1 MNIALWLITLVS
13 IPVSVAVTYR
23 FFGKTGLVVL
33 LSLLTILSNLQTLL
47 QVNILGIT
55 TTLGNVT
62 YGATYLVIDIICEN
76 HGKKAAKNAII
87 ISTIALIFFTVNMT
101 LAVNF
106 SVIQATSTISNYN
119 ALSRIFN
126 LLPRIIIASFIAY
139 YVSHAIAAFIYLL
152 LKKATKNKY
161 IWSRNNLSTTI
172 AAIFDN
178 AIFTIVAFYG
188 LLTFNYLLELSITS
202 YITSIIVSII
212 NTPIVYLTKRMY
224 NNNLIK
230 D

>member
-1 MNIALWLITLVS
+1 
-13 IPVSVAVTYR
+13 
-23 FFGKTGLVVL
+23 
-33 LSLLTILSNLQTLL
+33 
-47 QVNILGIT
+47 
-55 TTLGNVT
+55 
-62 YGATYLVIDIICEN
+62 
-76 HGKKAAKNAII
+76 
-87 ISTIALIFFTVNMT
+87 
-101 LAVNF
+101 
-106 SVIQATSTISNYN
+106 
-119 ALSRIFN
+119 
-126 LLPRIIIASFIAY
+126 
-139 YVSHAIAAFIYLL
+139 
-152 LKKATKNKY
+152 
-161 IWSRNNLSTTI
+161 LSTTI